1 MSDRSIGSEFKISV
15 LFGLAVC
22 LTTGCG
28 DKSGNVSL
36 SPVTGTVVYKGQPIE
51 RGTIVFYPESGRSA
65 AGVITDGEIAEV
77 MTYEPGD
84 GAARGKVKVT
94 VTAFDNPDADMYTP
108 KKSLIPTKYNSPET
122 TSLEAVIEPGPN
134 EFNSS

>member
-1 MSDRSIGSEFKISV
+1 MLGERRQPADVRSAVSFKSRYGERMSDRSIGSEFKISV

-84 GAARGKVKVT
+84 GAREGR
-94 VTAFDNPDADMYTP
+94 
-108 KKSLIPTKYNSPET
+108 SR
-122 TSLEAVIEPGPN
+122 
-134 EFNSS
+134 